1 MPDLLTTGANAAPA
15 SRARWALAVHGGAGN
30 IERANFTPEKEA
42 VYRAALLSSLER
54 GSKLL
59 DAGGPALDAVEAA
72 IRVLEDDALF
82 NAGRGA
88 VFTACGCIQLDA
100 AIMDGATL
108 RAGAVAGVTRT
119 RNPITLARA
128 VMERSPHV
136 MLAGEGAGGFGAR
149 LGVEQVE
156 PAWFFTE
163 RRWQELKRTLQKA
176 GRPVPPRP
184 AGVPPEPAGPVL
196 PPLTPDDANCG
207 TVGAVARDVQGGVAA
222 GTSTGGTTAMLRG
235 RIGDSP
241 LIGAGTYASARSCAV
256 SATGIGEY
264 FIRLAAARDICA
276 LVEYKG
282 MTLTAALDEVIQKR
296 LTALGGSGGAIALTP
311 DGQLA
316 WSFNCPGMY
325 RARQE
330 ADSGPVAAIFE
341 DEPA

>member
-1 MPDLLTTGANAAPA
+1 MAGATAVPA
-15 SRARWALAVHGGAGN
+15 SRARWALAVHGGAGS
-30 IERANFTPEKEA
+30 ITRANLTPAKEI
-42 VYRAALLSSLER
+42 VYRDALLGALER
-54 GSKLL
+54 GSKVL
-59 DAGGPALDAVEAA
+59 DAGGPAVDAVEAA

-88 VFTACGCIQLDA
+88 VFTACGRIQLDA
-100 AIMDGATL
+100 AIMDGTTL
-108 RAGAVAGVTRT
+108 RAGAVAGVTCI

-128 VMERSPHV
+128 VMEQSPHV
-136 MLAGEGAGGFGAR
+136 MLAGEGACEFGAR
-149 LGVEQVE
+149 LGVERVE
-156 PAWFFTE
+156 QAWFFTE

-184 AGVPPEPAGPVL
+184 VGVPPEPARPAF
-196 PPLTPDDANCG
+196 PPLSPEDASRG

-282 MTLTAALDEVIQKR
+282 MTLTAAAEEVVQKR
-296 LTALGGSGGAIALTP
+296 LTALGGSGGVIALTP

-316 WSFNCPGMY
+316 WSFNCSGMY

-330 ADSGPVAAIFE
+330 AGSEPVAAIFK